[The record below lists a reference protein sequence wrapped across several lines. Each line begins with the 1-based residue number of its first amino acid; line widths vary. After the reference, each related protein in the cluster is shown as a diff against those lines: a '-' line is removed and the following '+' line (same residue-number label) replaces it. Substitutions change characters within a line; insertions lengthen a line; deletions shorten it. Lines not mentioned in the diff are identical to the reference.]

1 MTTTEHRAPRLS
13 GALRRWTMVLGWGA
27 LIQGGWAYFW
37 PRSFYEDFP
46 VDGAAWV
53 STLGPF
59 NDHLIQDVGA
69 ALIGMGAAALVA
81 AVRGDVSA
89 IRAVASGF
97 VLFGVA
103 HLGFHLG
110 ELDHFSPAAATT
122 QVATL
127 VALVLLPA
135 ALVSMTGRWSR

>member
-1 MTTTEHRAPRLS
+1 MTMTEHRAPRLS
-13 GALRRWTMVLGWGA
+13 GALRGWTMALGWGG
-27 LIQGGWAYFW
+27 LIQGGWAFFW
-37 PRSFYEDFP
+37 PSSFYEDFP
-46 VDGAAWV
+46 VAGAAWV

-59 NDHLIQDVGA
+59 NDHLTRDVGA
-69 ALIGMGAAALVA
+69 ALLGLGGAGLVA
-81 AVRGDVSA
+81 AFRGDVAA

-97 VLFGVA
+97 VLFGVS

-110 ELDHFSPAAATT
+110 ELDHFSPASATA

-135 ALVSMTGRWSR
+135 VLVSMTRGSR

>member
-1 MTTTEHRAPRLS
+1 MTMTEHRAPRLS
-13 GALRRWTMVLGWGA
+13 GALRGWTMALGWGG

-37 PRSFYEDFP
+37 PNSFYEDFP

-59 NDHLIQDVGA
+59 DDHLITDIGA
-69 ALIGMGAAALVA
+69 ALLGLGAVALVA
-81 AVRGDVSA
+81 AFRGDVAA

-97 VLFGVA
+97 VMFGVA

-110 ELDHFSPAAATT
+110 ELDHFSPASATA

-127 VALVLLPA
+127 VALVLIPA
-135 ALVSMTGRWSR
+135 ALVSMTRRSR

>member
-1 MTTTEHRAPRLS
+1 MTMTEHRAPRLN
-13 GALRRWTMVLGWGA
+13 GALRGWTMALGWGG

-59 NDHLIQDVGA
+59 NDHLTKDVGA
-69 ALIGMGAAALVA
+69 ALLGMGAAALLVGN
-81 AVRGDVSA
+81 RGDVAA

-110 ELDHFSPAAATT
+110 ELDHFSPASAIA

-135 ALVSMTGRWSR
+135 VLVSMTRWSR